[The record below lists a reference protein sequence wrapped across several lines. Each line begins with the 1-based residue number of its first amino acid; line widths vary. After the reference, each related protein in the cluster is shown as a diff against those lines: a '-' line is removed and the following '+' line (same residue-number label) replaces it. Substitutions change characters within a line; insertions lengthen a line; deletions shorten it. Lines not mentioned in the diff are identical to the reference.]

1 MADLSFPLITA
12 AIGIPAVAAVAAFTN
27 NARAR
32 MAGVAGAA
40 GASLCALEVFREVSV
55 AGSARL
61 AEPWSLGLFTAD
73 SLNATF
79 LLLYSLLTLAILI
92 LAPRRDTS
100 AKITGSTLLVLAA
113 TLTAYGADNL
123 IVLAAAWILSALPF
137 IAGPFTGSW
146 RPRAG
151 LAASCM
157 ALVGAIA
164 LIVNADTEASNP
176 RLVEQ
181 LLEAIP
187 LAVIETGQHALQE
200 VAAVERV

>member
-32 MAGVAGAA
+32 LAGVLGAA
-40 GASLCALEVFREVSV
+40 GASLCALEVFREVSA

-123 IVLAAAWILSALPF
+123 IVLAAAWILSALP
-137 IAGPFTGSW
+137 AGGLGRVLSGSGW
-146 RPRAG
+146 RHRPHRQRRPGRRRHEAFLDCLARRPQLRRPGGLRPAHRRHRLPQGHLSRPR
-151 LAASCM
+151 L
-157 ALVGAIA
+157 
-164 LIVNADTEASNP
+164 D
-176 RLVEQ
+176 
-181 LLEAIP
+181 
-187 LAVIETGQHALQE
+187 
-200 VAAVERV
+200 